1 MPNIGQSYQST
12 KPTNKK
18 RLILVLCVL
27 VFLHLSEQT
36 TPKAQAGVF
45 DSLLKILLP
54 FYDNDRKALSDDR
67 QDEEPAIP
75 DESDQFNTPDEMGE
89 FTNVDTDDN
98 PLNAKTSNMAD
109 IIFDDALNA
118 HDSTPMLG
126 YPDLY
131 ALLSAEFGVDRG
143 RWRCPLSTK
152 PPNNRLPLL
161 GRGNDKTLNTSLHG
175 SMSPILP

>member
-67 QDEEPAIP
+67 QDEEPTIPAIP

-118 HDSTPMLG
+118 HDSTPVLG

-143 RWRCPLSTK
+143 QI
-152 PPNNRLPLL
+152 
-161 GRGNDKTLNTSLHG
+161 DKS
-175 SMSPILP
+175 

>member
-67 QDEEPAIP
+67 PTQNDEPAIP
-75 DESDQFNTPDEMGE
+75 NKSDQFNTPDEMG
-89 FTNVDTDDN
+89 
-98 PLNAKTSNMAD
+98 
-109 IIFDDALNA
+109 
-118 HDSTPMLG
+118 
-126 YPDLY
+126 
-131 ALLSAEFGVDRG
+131 
-143 RWRCPLSTK
+143 
-152 PPNNRLPLL
+152 
-161 GRGNDKTLNTSLHG
+161 
-175 SMSPILP
+175 